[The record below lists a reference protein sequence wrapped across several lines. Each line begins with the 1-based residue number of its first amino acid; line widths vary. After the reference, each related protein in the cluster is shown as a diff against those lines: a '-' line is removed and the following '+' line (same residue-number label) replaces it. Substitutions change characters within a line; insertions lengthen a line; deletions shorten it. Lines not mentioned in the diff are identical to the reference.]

1 MIKYTDTAVTLR
13 EIPNE
18 ITLCIN
24 ISNCPCH
31 CKGCHS
37 SYLAED
43 IGIELGWYDC
53 IAKDGKSTSLY
64 KLILA
69 NEGIT
74 CVAFM
79 GGDSDP
85 RYLNELAYRIK
96 QGYHEDIK
104 DIKVAWYSGRQELS
118 KEIDLANFDY
128 IKLGPYIEELGP
140 LDNPNTN
147 QKMYKV
153 NKTYEEAGLYVLEDI
168 TRLFWKEQP

>member
-13 EIPNE
+13 EIPDE

-43 IGIELGWYDC
+43 IGKPLDEDSLVELMLDN
-53 IAKDGKSTSLY
+53 K
-64 KLILA
+64 
-69 NEGIT
+69 GIT

-79 GGDSDP
+79 GGDSEP
-85 RYLNELAYRIK
+85 AYINWLA
-96 QGYHEDIK
+96 DIMRSMNDTPGSWADVK
-104 DIKVAWYSGRQELS
+104 IAWYSGR
-118 KEIDLANFDY
+118 KEIPQEICLKNFDY
-128 IKLGPYIEELGP
+128 IKLGPYIEECGP

-153 NKTYEEAGLYVLEDI
+153 NKTYEETGLYVLEDI